1 MHRNCRK
8 HRTDSDDESR
18 TTKVR
23 CLASKEAS
31 LDDIV
36 HRYGGLDVICL
47 SGDTTPSHMVTAYKE
62 LNNIRRLHGDDIIE
76 DELFDFE
83 QCDSNTIKLIN
94 KDICFSFS
102 HCLTN
107 RVMNKTT
114 NLLHL
119 NLALIKPLKWMDP
132 SLTLSPYLLK
142 YRKTTFSVV
151 MQSY

>member
-8 HRTDSDDESR
+8 HRTDSDDKSR
-18 TTKVR
+18 TKVR
-23 CLASKEAS
+23 CHASKEAS

-36 HRYGGLDVICL
+36 HSYGGLDAIHL
-47 SGDTTPSHMVTAYKE
+47 SGDNTPSHVVTAYKE
-62 LNNIRRLHGDDIIE
+62 LNNIRRLHGEDIE

-94 KDICFSFS
+94 KDIFFFVN

-107 RVMNKTT
+107 RVMNKMTD
-114 NLLHL
+114 LLHL
-119 NLALIKPLKWMDP
+119 NLALVKPLEWMDP

-151 MQSY
+151 MESY